1 MYDGM
6 GALILARS
14 CYSFGYGV
22 ETPARL
28 VSSVPPGAAGI
39 ILADSNG
46 LHGQAEFGAAAA
58 SAGIRAGA
66 GARLR
71 IGSTN
76 VVLLSLSGGWSSL
89 SKAVSGAATGASVD
103 DPPDGCGG
111 GLAVLV
117 FRAEDS
123 TAVRDSGFTGPV
135 LGAVLPPGFGVP
147 PEEAERAFMAAG
159 IIPAACWPVVFTGI
173 ESVRVHRLVRASS
186 LGGVEASLPGRA
198 FASPRAM
205 MPDQA
210 GLDRAFAGCRPSLA
224 GASEIAS
231 RLDVFRPAGRL
242 LMSECDGESAEALR
256 AVARE
261 EYRRRYGRGA
271 AAARRLEMELS
282 SIAEAGLAGY
292 FLAFGEVARFC
303 AAEGI
308 AATARGSA
316 AGSMISYLLGI
327 SGVCPIRCG
336 LSFSRFFNTKRPDP
350 PDIDLDIDSLERDR
364 VVSFVL
370 DRWGDRA
377 ACVGEIVRHRRNSAF
392 RCAAAAA
399 GLGPSDTDAM
409 CVLLED
415 PEAPLWK
422 REPGRTLLRD
432 AALLEGLPSH
442 LAPHPCGMVLAPCRL
457 CEVAPVSPGAAGRVL
472 TQFDMTGVE
481 QAGLLKMDLLG
492 LRALSAISL
501 ASRWLGSARS
511 AGLPLRPPAAGRRE
525 DFSAALA
532 LMAGGRTIGVAHV
545 ESPALRGLLSEM
557 KVSSLD
563 DVARALALVR
573 PGASGNG
580 SRERFFAAR
589 NGGSGGFWKFDE
601 LRDILAGSHGEMLY
615 EEDVSECAARLLGT
629 DDDEGDLVRR
639 RLKKGRL
646 TPEDIEAYGV
656 ERGRALRIHAFL
668 SRFAGYGFCRAHAYS
683 YAYVACISASIKAAS
698 PAEFIASVLAGGGGF
713 YDQRTYVEEA
723 RRLGL
728 SIVPPGVNSGD
739 WGALPVP
746 GGVMLGFSIL
756 RGMGRAEFD
765 TLLRGRPYRSP
776 SEVVAAGVG
785 RQVVK
790 SMAMAGCFDELGLTR
805 PAALWGMN
813 LSAGGF
819 FTRAEEGLPE
829 IPDYGPEERLALE
842 LRCLGVP
849 VSASPLSLVD
859 RPGGT
864 VPLDGRPGERS
875 FSAWGRV
882 ACRRSLPAGS
892 GFLMLED
899 DRGYADV
906 FLPAPLY
913 RRARLIARREGST
926 LVMRVTAGRDG
937 RMRASSVS
945 AGPLTPCSLMV

>member
-1 MYDGM
+1 MS
-6 GALILARS
+6 ALILARS

-22 ETPARL
+22 ETPAGL
-28 VSSVPPGAAGI
+28 VSAMPPGAAGI
-39 ILADSNG
+39 ILADSDG
-46 LHGQAEFGAAAA
+46 LHGQAEFGAAAT

-71 IGSTN
+71 IGSAN
-76 VVLLSLSGGWSSL
+76 VVLLSLYGGWSSL
-89 SKAVSGAATGASVD
+89 SKAVSEAAPGSFRD
-103 DPPDGCGG
+103 DTPDGHGG
-111 GLAVLV
+111 GLAILV
-117 FRAEDS
+117 FRVEDS
-123 TAVRDSGFTGPV
+123 AAVRDSGFTGPV
-135 LGAVLPPGFGVP
+135 LGAVLPPGFGMP
-147 PEEAERAFMAAG
+147 PAEAERAFMAVG
-159 IIPAACWPVVFTGI
+159 IPPAACWPVVFTGS
-173 ESVRVHRLVRASS
+173 ESIRVHRLVRASS
-186 LGGVEASLPGRA
+186 LGGVEASLPGRV
-198 FASPRAM
+198 FASSRAM

-210 GLDRAFAGCRPSLA
+210 ELDRAFAGCRSSLA
-224 GASEIAS
+224 GSSGIAS
-231 RLDVFRPAGRL
+231 RLDLFRPAGRL
-242 LMSECDGESAEALR
+242 LMSGCDGESADALSTI
-256 AVARE
+256 ARE
-261 EYRRRYGRGA
+261 EFRRTYGRGA

-292 FLAFGEVARFC
+292 FLAFREVARFC
-303 AAEGI
+303 ATEGI

-316 AGSMISYLLGI
+316 AGSMVSYLLGI
-327 SGVCPIRCG
+327 SSVCPIRCG

-370 DRWGDRA
+370 GRWGDKA

-409 CVLLED
+409 CVLLDD
-415 PEAPLWK
+415 PEAPPWK
-422 REPGRTLLRD
+422 REPGRSLLRD

-442 LAPHPCGMVLAPCRL
+442 LAPHPCGIVLAPGRL
-457 CEVAPVSPGAAGRVL
+457 CDVAPVSRGAAGQAL

-501 ASRWLGSARS
+501 ASRWLGNARS
-511 AGLPLRPPAAGRRE
+511 SGLPLRLAAGPRE
-525 DFSAALA
+525 DFSAALE

-545 ESPALRGLLSEM
+545 ESPAMRGLLSEM

-580 SRERFFAAR
+580 SRERFFTAR
-589 NGGSGGFWKFDE
+589 NGGSGGSWEFDE
-601 LRDILAGSHGEMLY
+601 LRDILAGNHGEMLY

-629 DDDEGDLVRR
+629 DDGEGDLVRR
-639 RLKKGRL
+639 RLKKGSL
-646 TPEDIEAYGV
+646 TPEDIGAYGV
-656 ERGRALRIHAFL
+656 EHGRALRIHAFL

-683 YAYVACISASIKAAS
+683 YAYVACISASIKASS
-698 PAEFIASVLAGGGGF
+698 PPEFIASVLAGGGGF

-728 SIVPPGVNSGD
+728 SIGPPGVNSGG
-739 WGALPVP
+739 WGALPSP
-746 GGVMLGFSIL
+746 GGVMLGFSSL

-813 LSAGGF
+813 LPAGGF
-819 FTRAEEGLPE
+819 FTRAEEGLPD
-829 IPDYGPEERLALE
+829 IPDHGLEERLALE
-842 LRCLGVP
+842 LRYLGVA

-859 RPGGT
+859 RPNGT
-864 VPLDGRPGERS
+864 VPLDGRSRERS

-899 DRGYADV
+899 DYGYADV
-906 FLPAPLY
+906 FLPTPLY
-913 RRARLIARREGST
+913 RRARLIARRDGST
-926 LVMRVTAGRDG
+926 LVMSVTAGRDG

-945 AGPLTPCSLMV
+945 AGPLTPCSLVV